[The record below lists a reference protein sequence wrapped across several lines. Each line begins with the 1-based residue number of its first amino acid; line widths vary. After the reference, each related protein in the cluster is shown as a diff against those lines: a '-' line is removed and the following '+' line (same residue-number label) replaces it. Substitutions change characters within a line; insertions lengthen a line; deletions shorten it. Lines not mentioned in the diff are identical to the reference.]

1 VPVTLEFRLKCAILK
16 VDEFR
21 KKGIGMEQ
29 TVREAIAQGIEE
41 GLQRLVLSNAPK
53 NAELFKVKIYP
64 VVIGKKQCF
73 QMEEYRG
80 KQVFHANCEEDEV
93 LERVLLVLETGA
105 FKQVELLSVFSQRTI
120 LFGKKGNATVKCK
133 KRQDGAAVVT
143 PREHNRKKQ
152 YLLEE
157 GTPVPFLVDLGVM
170 TKEGIVV
177 KAKYDKFRQINRFLE
192 FVEDI
197 LPALPKGRELK
208 ILDFGCGKS
217 YLTFALYY
225 YLHTVKQYDIRI
237 VGLDLKKDVIAH
249 CSKLAKAYGYDCLEF
264 LCGDIATYTDT
275 SAVDMVVTLHAC
287 DTATDYAL
295 YKAIGWG
302 ASVVLSVPCCQ
313 HEWNRQMVCEELEPF
328 AKYGIIRER
337 MSALM
342 TDAFRANVMEACG
355 YKAQLLEFI
364 DMEHTPKNILLRAV
378 KKETIPAEKR
388 SGCVE
393 RKVKGI
399 LEYCGTEPTLYRLL
413 TEKE

>member
-1 VPVTLEFRLKCAILK
+1 
-16 VDEFR
+16 
-21 KKGIGMEQ
+21 MEQ
-29 TVREAIAQGIEE
+29 SVKDAIVNCIEE

-53 NAELFKVKIYP
+53 TAELFKVKVHP
-64 VVIGKKQCF
+64 VVIGKKQ
-73 QMEEYRG
+73 QYQIEEYRG
-80 KQVFHANCEEDEV
+80 SQVFHTNCSETEVEEKV
-93 LERVLLVLETGA
+93 WNWLENGC
-105 FKQVELLSVFSQRTI
+105 FKQAELLSVLFLRTVLFS
-120 LFGKKGNATVKCK
+120 KKGNATVKCR
-133 KRQDGAAVVT
+133 KRQDGGGVVL

-157 GTPVPFLVDLGVM
+157 GIPVPFLVDLGVM
-170 TKEGIVV
+170 TKEGAVV

-197 LPALPKGRELK
+197 VPALPKSRDIT

-217 YLTFALYY
+217 YLTFALYH
-225 YLHTVKQYDIRI
+225 YLHTVKQYEIRV
-237 VGLDLKKDVIAH
+237 VGLDLKKDVIAR
-249 CSKLAKAYGYDCLEF
+249 CNRLAENYGYDKLEF
-264 LCGDIATYTDT
+264 LCGDIADYTGMN
-275 SAVDMVVTLHAC
+275 SVDMVVTLHAC

-295 YKAIGWG
+295 YKAICWG

-313 HEWNRQMVCEELEPF
+313 HEWNRQMECEPLEQF
-328 AKYGIIRER
+328 LRYGIVRER

-378 KKETIPAEKR
+378 RKEKTEINQQKER
-388 SGCVE
+388 VE
-393 RKVKGI
+393 RSMKEI
-399 LEYCGTEPTLYRLL
+399 LAYCGTAPTLYRLL

>member
-1 VPVTLEFRLKCAILK
+1 
-16 VDEFR
+16 
-21 KKGIGMEQ
+21 MEQ
-29 TVREAIAQGIEE
+29 TVKDAVTQSLEE

-53 NAELFKVKIYP
+53 NAELSKVKMYP

-80 KQVFHANCEEDEV
+80 NQVFHTNCGEDEAA
-93 LERVLLVLETGA
+93 ERVLSFLETGA
-105 FKQVELLSVFSQRTI
+105 FKQAELVSVFHQRTV
-120 LFGKKGNATVKCK
+120 LFSKKGNATVKCK
-133 KRQDGAAVVT
+133 KRQDGGAVVT

-157 GTPVPFLVDLGVM
+157 GTSVPFLVDLGVM
-170 TKEGIVV
+170 TKEGMVV

-197 LPALPKGRELK
+197 LPALPKGRELR

-225 YLHTVKQYDIRI
+225 YLHTVKRYDIRI

-249 CSKLAKAYGYDCLEF
+249 CSKLAEKYCYDRLEF
-264 LCGDIATYTDT
+264 LCGDIATYTGAD
-275 SAVDMVVTLHAC
+275 AVDMVVTLHAC
-287 DTATDYAL
+287 DTATDHAL
-295 YKAIGWG
+295 YKAIRWG

-313 HEWNRQMVCEELEPF
+313 HEWNRQMECEALEPF
-328 AKYGIIRER
+328 YKYGIVRER

-355 YKAQLLEFI
+355 YKTQLLEFI

-378 KKETIPAEKR
+378 KKENIPSAKLAE
-388 SGCVE
+388 CVE
-393 RKVKGI
+393 HKTKEM

-413 TEKE
+413 TENE